1 MEYINK
7 SIKNYL
13 IKLAAKKPVPG
24 GGSTAA
30 LIGALG
36 CGLVSMVANFTL
48 SDKGFNGY
56 KPRAKKVLKK
66 SEHLREK
73 LTRLVDMDI
82 KAYEKLS
89 AAMRKYNPDSIK
101 LQSAVKGA
109 IITPCRICD
118 CAHRAAAIALE
129 ASYIGKKNILSDII
143 AAIHALDTAF
153 EIGFINIMVNLK
165 YLKDKKY
172 AAEKN
177 QKYLSLQI
185 DMKNLKT
192 QILSKAVERMN
203 K

>member
-1 MEYINK
+1 MDYINK
-7 SIKNYL
+7 SIKSYL
-13 IKLAAKKPVPG
+13 IQLAAKKPVPG

-56 KPRAKKVLKK
+56 KARAKKVLKK
-66 SEHLREK
+66 SECLREK
-73 LTRLVDMDI
+73 LTCLVDMDI
-82 KAYEKLS
+82 KAYDKLS
-89 AAMRKYNPDSIK
+89 AAMRKHNQNAIR
-101 LQSAVKGA
+101 LQSAIKGA
-109 IITPCRICD
+109 IITPCKICD
-118 CAHRAAAIALE
+118 CVHGAAEIALE

-143 AAIHALDTAF
+143 AAIYALDAAF
-153 EIGFINIMVNLK
+153 EIGFTNIMVNLK

-172 AAEKN
+172 AADKN

-185 DMKNLKT
+185 GMKNLKT
-192 QILSKAVERMN
+192 QILSKAAERMN